1 VDIHKNAR
9 LTPRSREVVVE
20 RVLIEGQGVRV
31 VARAFGISEKTV
43 RKWVQRFRAEGV
55 DGLSDRSSRPHHSP
69 ARTREEAQRE
79 VERLRRL
86 RWTCDRIAQATGVS
100 KATVS
105 RVLRRLGLNRLKA
118 IEPAAPVQRYEHD
131 APGDLL
137 HLDIK
142 KLGKIGVVGHRI
154 TGDRRQRSPGIGW
167 EYMHV
172 AIDDHSR
179 IAFSAIHPDECGASA
194 ASFLLAAVNY
204 YARLGFKI
212 QRVLTDNGG
221 CYRSR
226 DFRIMCTRLG
236 IRQKFTRPYTP
247 RTNGKA
253 ERFIQTALREWAYAS
268 TFENSA
274 QRLSELPYWIHVY
287 NWHRPHASLARNT
300 PISRLGITRNNV
312 MRLHMYAN
320 AMR

>member
-1 VDIHKNAR
+1 
-9 LTPRSREVVVE
+9 
-20 RVLIEGQGVRV
+20 
-31 VARAFGISEKTV
+31 
-43 RKWVQRFRAEGV
+43 
-55 DGLSDRSSRPHHSP
+55 
-69 ARTREEAQRE
+69 
-79 VERLRRL
+79 
-86 RWTCDRIAQATGVS
+86 
-100 KATVS
+100 
-105 RVLRRLGLNRLKA
+105 
-118 IEPAAPVQRYEHD
+118 
-131 APGDLL
+131 
-137 HLDIK
+137 
-142 KLGKIGVVGHRI
+142 
-154 TGDRRQRSPGIGW
+154 
-167 EYMHV
+167 MHV
-172 AIDDHSR
+172 AIDDNSR

-226 DFRIMCTRLG
+226 DCRIMCTRLG

-312 MRLHMYAN
+312 MRLHT
-320 AMR
+320 